1 VEGREADQIEM
12 GGGDRG
18 MGACVKGQAKLKE
31 GFVEMDSGR
40 GNSREGGRN
49 VNDGKKMT

>member
-18 MGACVKGQAKLKE
+18 MGACVKGQGQAQGGVCGD
-31 GFVEMDSGR
+31 GFW
-40 GNSREGGRN
+40 
-49 VNDGKKMT
+49 